1 MSELALLPL
10 HQLVREEGELHWL
23 PKKFN
28 GAMVWVASKQ
38 VLLPD
43 AVGVVV
49 GVVVVPLPP

>member
-23 PKKFN
+23 PKKSN
-28 GAMVWVASKQ
+28 GAMVWAALKQ
-38 VLLPD
+38 VLLLD

-49 GVVVVPLPP
+49 GVVVVPFTP